1 MYRTYA
7 LCTRYNR
14 PQYMHIYTV
23 RTYIY
28 YYKLYSITPAG
39 SGLELSRCILLHAC
53 RKRRLKGGVCGSL
66 VVTFAAARCQG
77 PRLYPGQGR
86 NLDRNFCSM
95 RTPVP
100 PLGSQHRVP
109 EPVPSLENHLK
120 SE

>member
-39 SGLELSRCILLHAC
+39 SGLELSRCILLHVV
-53 RKRRLKGGVCGSL
+53 KG
-66 VVTFAAARCQG
+66 
-77 PRLYPGQGR
+77 
-86 NLDRNFCSM
+86 D
-95 RTPVP
+95 
-100 PLGSQHRVP
+100 
-109 EPVPSLENHLK
+109 
-120 SE
+120 